1 VSSENKTSFGQVH
14 RDDRLEPYI
23 FTPVTGLARQYL
35 QPNPTN
41 SVAFPFI
48 WAREEPGRD
57 TLGPS
62 ADDYE
67 YSYYR
72 SKTGGPLAG
81 PVSPDV
87 PRIAP
92 KIESSSSKSS
102 SSSLPSSPS
111 PKIEKKLI
119 MSQTGNTQNF
129 GQQETPFPKDGA
141 AQEQANDDQGSQA
154 SFHSK
159 YSGHNRAI
167 YHQDPAVIFRRPLPQ
182 IPSPRPM
189 DVRSEGTRYTFSD
202 FGTTTTS
209 PEKLMPKPA
218 PFMDDVNDAEGFIAR
233 VYLYFTIFAA
243 SFTTNSLKIFF
254 FTALCKGPASSM
266 WANLVIQSLVDD
278 RNAGHSVAPQFGT
291 FAQVVTSFRTQFGK
305 GDTKRIA
312 SAKLEALRQG
322 EKDLRAL
329 ILEFNILIEDAGFSG
344 DMAIQAFRR
353 ALHPGIRDR
362 LDDSYRPPVTLQ
374 EWQDRAVKEDEL
386 FQARR
391 IERSL
396 WNPRPA
402 KLSSPPTPAAITTK
416 IERKVEPVKVQATT
430 TTFASRPRAPITD
443 EERERLRSI
452 GGCFYCRQEGH
463 QIRDCPLGKRAA
475 ERRLALEGKKVQE
488 EDF

>member
-1 VSSENKTSFGQVH
+1 VSSERKTSFGQVH

-35 QPNPTN
+35 KPSSTNP
-41 SVAFPFI
+41 AFPFI
-48 WAREEPGRD
+48 WATKEPGRE
-57 TLGPS
+57 TTGPS
-62 ADDYE
+62 SDDYE

-81 PVSPDV
+81 PVSPETT
-87 PRIAP
+87 RIA
-92 KIESSSSKSS
+92 KISPSSKSS
-102 SSSLPSSPS
+102 SPSLSSSPS
-111 PKIEKKLI
+111 PKLEKKPI
-119 MSQTGNTQNF
+119 MSQTGTTQPQTF
-129 GQQETPFPKDGA
+129 GQQETPFPKNGA
-141 AQEQANDDQGSQA
+141 AQEQVDDDQGSHA

-167 YHQDPAVIFRRPLPQ
+167 YSQDPASVFRRPLPQ

-189 DVRSEGTRYTFSD
+189 DVRSEGTAYPFSD

-233 VYLYFTIFAA
+233 VYLYFTIFSAA
-243 SFTTNSLKIFF
+243 FTTNSLKIFF

-278 RNAGHSVAPQFGT
+278 RNAGHSIAPRFGT
-291 FAQVVTSFRTQFGK
+291 FAQVVLSFRTQFGK

-322 EKDLRAL
+322 DKDLRAL
-329 ILEFNILIEDAGFSG
+329 ILEFNILIDDAGFSG
-344 DMAIQAFRR
+344 EMAIQAFRR

-374 EWQDRAVKEDEL
+374 EWQDRAVKEDES

-402 KLSSPPTPAAITTK
+402 KLSSPPTSAAITTK
-416 IERKVEPVKVQATT
+416 VERKVEPVKVQATT
-430 TTFASRPRAPITD
+430 TSFVSRPRAPITD
-443 EERERLRSI
+443 EERERLRAV

-463 QIRDCPLGKRAA
+463 QIRDCPAGKRAA